1 MKKIEIDSLLD
12 IYNIIFENSIIVMDK
27 EYVGKDSPEQLMNRC
42 FVKKLENDGTFSEY
56 CVYGFPEYDFCLY
69 HTSSIDK
76 ILNTFLIE
84 GGISTSRMRI
94 SLFVPN
100 KDTIYLMDWMDSSK
114 IAYLILG
121 GAASAFA
128 KKIYMLRQ
136 ESKENKNIHEKER

>member
-1 MKKIEIDSLLD
+1 MKKIEINSLLD

-27 EYVGKDSPEQLMNRC
+27 EYVGKDSPVQLMNRC

-84 GGISTSRMRI
+84 GRD
-94 SLFVPN
+94 F
-100 KDTIYLMDWMDSSK
+100 YL
-114 IAYLILG
+114 
-121 GAASAFA
+121 
-128 KKIYMLRQ
+128 
-136 ESKENKNIHEKER
+136 